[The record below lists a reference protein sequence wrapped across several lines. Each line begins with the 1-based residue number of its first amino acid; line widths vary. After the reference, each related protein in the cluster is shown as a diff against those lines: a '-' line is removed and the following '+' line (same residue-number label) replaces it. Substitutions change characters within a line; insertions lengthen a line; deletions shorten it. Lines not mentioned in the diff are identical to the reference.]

1 MSTTSAPRTGLI
13 FLLLAAGVS
22 AISMTQSLLNPV
34 LSTLQQELQTTPNA
48 VSWVLIAFLLT
59 GAVATP
65 ILGRIGDMTGKRRTL
80 LLTMGAMIVGN
91 LISGFAPNIELLV
104 TGRAVQGLGMAAIP
118 LTFSILR
125 DEFPRER
132 IASAVGTM
140 SSVIA
145 VGAGLGAVLA
155 GPIVTMLGWRWLF
168 WLPTVIMI
176 VVAVLVGRL
185 VPESPSRTGGRINW
199 WAAALFASW
208 LVALLLPLSQGT
220 QWGWSSPLVISM
232 LALAALLIVAWV
244 VFEFRSD
251 NPLIDMRLMQQPA
264 VWVTNLVALL
274 FGATMFSVYAFVPQ
288 LVQMPVSTGYGLG
301 ASVSQAGWIIL
312 PILVTMA
319 LAGMLCGPMQS
330 WMSFKSQLTLGA
342 TLVALACAGF
352 AFLHHEIWQLLV
364 CSATF
369 GLGLGFAYS
378 NMTNII
384 VRSVP
389 ASQTGIATGMNVNI
403 RTIGGAMGTAIMTA
417 IVTAR
422 RGPDGFPEEQGFTIG
437 LAIFAGVAVIAILA
451 TRMLPNGNQP
461 NTIAVPVPAKT

>member
-1 MSTTSAPRTGLI
+1 MSTNSPPRTGLI

-104 TGRAVQGLGMAAIP
+104 AGRALQGLGMAAIP

-168 WLPTVIMI
+168 WLPTMIMV

-185 VPESPSRTGGRINW
+185 VPESSSRTGGRINW
-199 WAAALFASW
+199 WAAALFAGW

-232 LALAALLIVAWV
+232 LALAVLLIVAWV

-288 LVQMPVSTGYGLG
+288 LIQIPVSTGYGLG

-364 CSATF
+364 CSAMF

-389 ASQTGIATGMNVNI
+389 ATQTGIATGMNVNI

-422 RGPDGFPEEQGFTIG
+422 RGPAGFPEEQGFTIG
-437 LAIFAGVAVIAILA
+437 LAIFAGVAVVAILA

-461 NTIAVPVPAKT
+461 NTIAVPAKA